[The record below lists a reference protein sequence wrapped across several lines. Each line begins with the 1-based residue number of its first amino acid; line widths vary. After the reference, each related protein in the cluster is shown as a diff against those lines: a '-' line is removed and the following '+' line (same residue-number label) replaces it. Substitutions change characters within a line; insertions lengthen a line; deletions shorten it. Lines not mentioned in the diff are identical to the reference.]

1 MMQQKWKES
10 DITFFFQMNQLS
22 HQVSRCCPDGWR
34 PKAGQPPSLSA
45 PPSAAQRLEIPGDY
59 GELGVC

>member
-10 DITFFFQMNQLS
+10 DITFQMNQLS